1 MSLAPAVRDELPGQV
16 DGFLDGDQRLGVSAP
31 LRQRRATQPTSKEK
45 DGLEGLRP
53 GEVGPGRPAGVST
66 GGFPRAASRTRRA
79 RFRATGAP
87 QVPLWVVV
95 GPTVQLG
102 LNLPYSSLRPKQ
114 RELRFVGIHRRQP
127 PGISA
132 SSLPTCWPPSPCA
145 RLSRARTTTGPP
157 PHPAAI
163 GRQRTCPPAGL
174 AARWGGRPGM
184 VPTFTM
190 ESIDEGGA
198 RLDPDSIATPTPQF
212 FAVASPPDRQTGYGV
227 DPPRRADTQRRG
239 SCAAHR
245 PLSVRFEPALDL
257 RGFRQRFLS
266 YAFSSCLPDPD
277 RLTVPT
283 RPVRCQ
289 GCSHHRVRSHVLVA
303 PSFTGQLRLT
313 GGGVLTPPL
322 DSRRL
327 VAHCRVP
334 VPGYCRLSGGFRLRV
349 CHAHGQI
356 ADWVSAGSRTQR
368 PDDEPAQDVRAA

>member
-1 MSLAPAVRDELPGQV
+1 M
-16 DGFLDGDQRLGVSAP
+16 
-31 LRQRRATQPTSKEK
+31 
-45 DGLEGLRP
+45 
-53 GEVGPGRPAGVST
+53 
-66 GGFPRAASRTRRA
+66 
-79 RFRATGAP
+79 
-87 QVPLWVVV
+87 V

-102 LNLPYSSLRPKQ
+102 LNLPYPSLRPKQ

-212 FAVASPPDRQTGYGV
+212 FDVASPPDRQTGFGVGPHRTSGTGHALHTGPYPSGLSRLWTYGAS
-227 DPPRRADTQRRG
+227 DSG
-239 SCAAHR
+239 SSRTPSH
-245 PLSVRFEPALDL
+245 
-257 RGFRQRFLS
+257 Q
-266 YAFSSCLPDPD
+266 CLPDPS

-313 GGGVLTPPL
+313 GGEVLTPPL

-334 VPGYCRLSGGFRLRV
+334 ELG
-349 CHAHGQI
+349 HG
-356 ADWVSAGSRTQR
+356 V
-368 PDDEPAQDVRAA
+368 